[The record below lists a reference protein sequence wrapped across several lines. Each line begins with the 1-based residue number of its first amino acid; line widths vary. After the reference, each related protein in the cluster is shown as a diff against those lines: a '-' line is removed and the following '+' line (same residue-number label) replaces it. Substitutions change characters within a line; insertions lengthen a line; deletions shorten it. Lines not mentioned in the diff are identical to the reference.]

1 MRNVQHQ
8 NLFVKTRSLRTH
20 EYELAHAPMLVLAI
34 PSYSGISRGVCL
46 QDNYIGVFQWLGEKI
61 CSYRLLHHDILKLCG
76 IRPVSTNRNE
86 SWPQTEGKF
95 SE

>member
-8 NLFVKTRSLRTH
+8 NLFVKTQSSRRH
-20 EYELAHAPMLVLAI
+20 ECELAHAPILVVLAI

-61 CSYRLLHHDILKLCG
+61 CSYRLLHHDLEAMWYQISLYK
-76 IRPVSTNRNE
+76 
-86 SWPQTEGKF
+86 
-95 SE
+95 